1 MSNNPIPKNFSVCA
15 KDNKTQARA
24 GKIKTPHGVIQTPV
38 FMPVG
43 TQATVKGMLPK
54 DLKEIGSQV
63 ILSNTYHL
71 NLRPKSELIAKMGGL
86 HNFMN
91 WDQPILTD
99 SGGFQV
105 FSLAKL
111 RKLTEEGVHFRS
123 HINGEKVFLGPKE
136 SLQIQA
142 NLGSDI
148 AMVLDECPPAGCS
161 RKDAIHANRRTL
173 DWAKVSKQFWQDKGL
188 FEQGYHVFGI
198 VQGSTYDDLRKTC
211 AEGLQEIGFS
221 GYAIGGVSVGEP
233 EEELLRQVEWTA
245 PLLPQDQA
253 RYTMGV
259 GTPDQLLKMIGF
271 GVDMFD
277 CVMPSRMAR
286 HNTAFTSKGRI
297 NLKNVQFKYDESSIE
312 EGLDNYTCKNFS
324 RAYLRHLIV
333 AGEMLAPILITLH
346 NLHFFIH
353 LLNQAR
359 LHIIEGDF
367 DSWSKDWIKT
377 YQGI

>member
-1 MSNNPIPKNFSVCA
+1 
-15 KDNKTQARA
+15 
-24 GKIKTPHGVIQTPV
+24 
-38 FMPVG
+38 
-43 TQATVKGMLPK
+43 
-54 DLKEIGSQV
+54 
-63 ILSNTYHL
+63 
-71 NLRPKSELIAKMGGL
+71 
-86 HNFMN
+86 
-91 WDQPILTD
+91 
-99 SGGFQV
+99 
-105 FSLAKL
+105 
-111 RKLTEEGVHFRS
+111 
-123 HINGEKVFLGPKE
+123 
-136 SLQIQA
+136 
-142 NLGSDI
+142 
-148 AMVLDECPPAGCS
+148 MVLDECPPAGCS

-359 LHIIEGDF
+359 LNIIEGDF